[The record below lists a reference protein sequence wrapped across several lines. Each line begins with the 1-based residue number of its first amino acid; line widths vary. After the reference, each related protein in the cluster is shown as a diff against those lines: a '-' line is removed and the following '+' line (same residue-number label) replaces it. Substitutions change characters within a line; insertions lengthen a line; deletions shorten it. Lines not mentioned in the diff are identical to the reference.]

1 MQKRLAVL
9 LSACALAGTAH
20 AAPQA
25 ATPPEA
31 KAGPVAGVPQA
42 SPQAYIGAGVGL
54 VDYSG
59 GGSKGSPKLFGG
71 YEFTNK
77 LALEAGAVDFK
88 KGYGLYIAV
97 KPSVPLTE
105 KLSAYGKVGVAQ
117 SRRQIVLPAA
127 LPAAPA
133 ARKTDT
139 GAYGAFGLQYSIT
152 PNTAITAEYER
163 YGKKKENGAKAD
175 VWTLALQFFF

>member
-1 MQKRLAVL
+1 MQKRLAAL

-31 KAGPVAGVPQA
+31 KAGPVAGAPQA

-59 GGSKGSPKLFGG
+59 GGKASPKLFGG

-97 KPSVPLTE
+97 KPTVPLTE

-117 SRRQIVLPAA
+117 SRRQVVLQ
-127 LPAAPA
+127 AAPA
-133 ARKTDT
+133 IKKSDT

-152 PNTAITAEYER
+152 PNAAITAEYER
-163 YGKKKENGAKAD
+163 YGKKKETGARAD
-175 VWTLALQFFF
+175 VWTMALQFFF